1 MTMRS
6 QERAFE
12 LWKQPVE
19 SSALRSERVLV
30 HQSLIASTHTS
41 RPHTENVAVLNSG
54 RANSLPQI
62 CNDLLHSIAR
72 IPYLPMAHRCELAAD
87 CPYYCGK
94 NLSRAAGSTPTR
106 AAQAWLLL
114 PAADNS
120 DWRRTDDN
128 FQAAQRI
135 RTAVRHWRMVTVGL
149 CLSLARFFRYLAHYG
164 YHRHPWRLYLA
175 LDRAHQPAVCL
186 SSVRSYYLS

>member
-1 MTMRS
+1 MRS

-19 SSALRSERVLV
+19 SSALRSEPVLV

-72 IPYLPMAHRCELAAD
+72 IPYLPMAHRRELAARL
-87 CPYYCGK
+87 PILLWKKFEPRGGLNAHSRGSWHGYYF
-94 NLSRAAGSTPTR
+94 
-106 AAQAWLLL
+106 LL
-114 PAADNS
+114 
-120 DWRRTDDN
+120 RT
-128 FQAAQRI
+128 I
-135 RTAVRHWRMVTVGL
+135 L
-149 CLSLARFFRYLAHYG
+149 I
-164 YHRHPWRLYLA
+164 
-175 LDRAHQPAVCL
+175 
-186 SSVRSYYLS
+186 